1 MPATYDNSSVYN
13 KYASDCENC
22 GGNSTDCGCGTSSDD
37 CGCCPVGTIAV
48 YDHCGKHLGCLTP
61 NDADKFVNAKLE
73 VPEGYVK
80 VFHPTTGDYMGA
92 LPPAQAIEL
101 LNFLNGDGVVAV
113 VDPSFNVFSPAQ
125 VGGDTIGLTDGFFII
140 NVDNDEGI
148 TPEISITIDRV
159 NMNEA
164 VAVSITGTVEDIQY
178 DPSGTT
184 LYMASDVSELTVAF
198 VWTGLSVGPNPFN
211 LTLTSST
218 VTRTIP
224 FILMTA

>member
-1 MPATYDNSSVYN
+1 MPVTYDNSSVYN

-22 GGNSTDCGCGTSSDD
+22 GGDSSDCSCGTSSDD

-101 LNFLNGDGVVAV
+101 LNFLNGDGIVVV
-113 VDPSFNVFSPAQ
+113 TDPTFNVVEPVADDSGYYEDNESAATGFSK
-125 VGGDTIGLTDGFFII
+125 FIDVI
-140 NVDNDEGI
+140 V
-148 TPEISITIDRV
+148 DRV
-159 NMNEA
+159 NMDETIML
-164 VAVSITGTVEDIQY
+164 SITGTSEDITFN
-178 DPSGTT
+178 PSGTILPMVST
-184 LYMASDVSELTVAF
+184 ASIITISFAWGITVTAGTHYF
-198 VWTGLSVGPNPFN
+198 ILR
-211 LTLTSST
+211 LTSST
-218 VTRTIP
+218 VTRDIP
-224 FILMTA
+224 VALILI